1 MQIITLTT
9 DYGHQDFYVAQL
21 KGAILSKVKDVKIVD
36 VSHSLE
42 RYDIVQTALF
52 LESTYPHFPDNSIHI
67 VSVLN
72 YYGRYNDFLI
82 TRQKSQTF
90 ITPNNGVLSL
100 LFPDIKDEEIY
111 TIDFECMHLSELFAH
126 CIAAIDH
133 GLSIEDLGPKCPNY
147 VRKMGIQP
155 VITNSQ
161 IRGTIIHIDHY
172 ENVVINIKKTDFD
185 GLCKGRPFQI
195 YYKQN
200 DPICHL
206 SRNYNDVDVGES
218 LCLFNSSG
226 YLEIAVNMGKAA
238 SMYNLNKDETI
249 QINFSE

>member
-9 DYGHQDFYVAQL
+9 DYGYQDFYVAQL
-21 KGAILSKVKDVKIVD
+21 KGAILSKVKNVTIVD

-52 LESTYPHFPDNSIHI
+52 LESTFPHFPENSIHI

-82 TRQKSQTF
+82 TKRNHQIF

-100 LFPDIKDEEIY
+100 LFPEINDEEIFS
-111 TIDFECMHLSELFAH
+111 IDFQSENLSELFAH
-126 CIAAIDH
+126 CVAAIEH
-133 GLSIEDLGPKCPNY
+133 GLTIKDLGPICPNFI
-147 VRKMGIQP
+147 RKMGIQP

-172 ENVVINIKKTDFD
+172 ENVVINIKKNDFD
-185 GLCKGRPFQI
+185 HLCNGRSFQI

-200 DPICHL
+200 DPICEL
-206 SRNYNDVDVGES
+206 SRTYNDVDVGES

-238 SMYNLNKDETI
+238 TMYNLNKDETI
-249 QINFSE
+249 QINFAE

>member
-1 MQIITLTT
+1 MQVITLTT

-52 LESTYPHFPDNSIHI
+52 LESTYPHFPSESIHI

-82 TRQKSQTF
+82 TRQESQIF

-100 LFPDIKDEEIY
+100 LFPNIKEEEVY
-111 TIDFECMHLSELFAH
+111 SIDFECAHLSSLFAH
-126 CIAAIDH
+126 CVAAIDH
-133 GLSIEDLGPKCPNY
+133 GLSIEDLGPPCQNY
-147 VRKMGIQP
+147 IKKMGIQP

-185 GLCKGRPFQI
+185 YLCKGRPFQI

-200 DPICHL
+200 DPICRL

-238 SMYNLNKDETI
+238 TMYNLNKDETI